1 MITGPTERP
10 TGDKR
15 LDNRDNSRHRS
26 KRDQDPQRDQSENYQ
41 ITKGELQQSQP
52 LIKYPKRRD
61 IEATGGYC
69 QEDIKE
75 EINRRSSAHI
85 PIPIDGTIEE
95 TKRV

>member
-15 LDNRDNSRHRS
+15 LDNRDNSCHRS

-75 EINRRSSAHI
+75 EINRRTSAHLYI
-85 PIPIDGTIEE
+85 PTDGTVEE
-95 TKRV
+95 IRSI